1 MFGLDS
7 SNKES
12 PSKWTY
18 QLLRHII
25 QNKQTRATASIIKKA
40 GKPSYYVHN
49 ALSMM
54 AQGKTPE
61 GCTWSEGSEGSEG

>member
-7 SNKES
+7 SSKES

-40 GKPSYYVHN
+40 GKTYYVRYG
-49 ALSMM
+49 LSIMYL
-54 AQGKTPE
+54 GKTPE
-61 GCTWSEGSEGSEG
+61 LRGVTGSKGTAGWN